1 MTNEQIKTQQ
11 VEDQLQE
18 TNRKHEELIA
28 KVNRDT
34 EEAIAKVN
42 AAKSPEEL
50 LEIVDELVANHE
62 DTLTELEG
70 IRNDAEQELHSTIE
84 DDIKDIPVPKVN
96 KVDATKAAAKGFKET
111 LKAKWNAMSTHEKW
125 TSIGFIVG
133 GIAVLAA
140 RNKASKKV
148 LAAIGYSAA
157 GAYGTH
163 LLCEGVDMLF
173 NKAIP
178 TAQEA

>member
-1 MTNEQIKTQQ
+1 MTNEQIKINQ

-18 TNRKHEELIA
+18 NDRKHEALIA
-28 KVNRDT
+28 KVNKDT

-50 LEIVDELVANHE
+50 LKIVDELVDNHNE
-62 DTLTELEG
+62 TLTELESL
-70 IRNDAEQELHSTIE
+70 RSEAEQELHTIE
-84 DDIKDIPVPKVN
+84 EAIKDIPLPKVN
-96 KVDATKAAAKGFKET
+96 KVNVTKAAAKGFKET

-125 TSIGFIVG
+125 TSIGFIVS
-133 GIAVLAA
+133 GITVLAA

>member
-18 TNRKHEELIA
+18 TNRKHVELIA

-42 AAKSPEEL
+42 VAKS
-50 LEIVDELVANHE
+50 LEDVLKSVDELLDNHNE
-62 DTLTELEG
+62 TLTKLEDL
-70 IRNDAEQELHSTIE
+70 RSEAEQDLHTIE
-84 DDIKDIPVPKVN
+84 EAIKDIPLPKVN
-96 KVDATKAAAKGFKET
+96 KVDVTKAAAKGFKET

-133 GIAVLAA
+133 GIAVLIA
-140 RNKASKKV
+140 RDKASKKV
-148 LAAIGYSAA
+148 LAAIDYSAA

-163 LLCEGVDMLF
+163 LLCEGADMLF

-178 TAQEA
+178 TAQKA